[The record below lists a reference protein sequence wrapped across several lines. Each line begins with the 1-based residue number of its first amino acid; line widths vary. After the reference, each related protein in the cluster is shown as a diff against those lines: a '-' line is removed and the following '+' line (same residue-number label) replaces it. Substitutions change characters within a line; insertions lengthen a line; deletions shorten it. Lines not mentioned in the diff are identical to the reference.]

1 MLGQR
6 HGGAGV
12 ETRDTER
19 CSEEMT
25 DGATERRKNKRY
37 DVEGI
42 EGCLT
47 FVLNVRIL
55 NMSLDGMA
63 VESNHMISVNKEYT
77 IKVNHKDELLDLR
90 GRVIWS
96 KLYRTVVSDEGDV
109 VPIYRAGIRFEGVLS
124 EKTLSL
130 LEFIEKS
137 RILTLE
143 KRILGRF
150 NLKSGDAHMQ
160 CPHNFTVKKISL
172 SGMLIESDAPL
183 AADSEFVM
191 TLTRSDDGKELSIR
205 GRVASLLEPELA
217 DEPYRIGIEFVSPT
231 DDDRKV
237 LKAYIDSLL

>member
-1 MLGQR
+1 
-6 HGGAGV
+6 
-12 ETRDTER
+12 
-19 CSEEMT
+19 MT
-25 DGATERRKNKRY
+25 DGFTERRKNKRY

-47 FVLNVRIL
+47 FVLNVKIL

-63 VESNHMISVNKEYT
+63 VEANHMISVNKEYT
-77 IKVNHKDELLDLR
+77 IKVNHKGELLDLK

-96 KLYRTVVSDEGDV
+96 KLYKTTVTPEGDV
-109 VPIYRAGIRFEGVLS
+109 IPIYRAGIKFEDVLN

-130 LEFIEKS
+130 LAFIEKS

-160 CPHNFTVKKISL
+160 CPHNFTVRKISL
-172 SGMLIESDAPL
+172 SGMLIESDTPL

-191 TLTRSDDGKELSIR
+191 TLTRSDDGKELSIK
-205 GRVASLLEPELA
+205 GRVASLIEPELTDA
-217 DEPYRIGIEFVSPT
+217 PYRIGIEFISPS
-231 DDDRKV
+231 DEDMAV
-237 LKAYIDSLL
+237 LKEYIDSLL